1 MKNWFSYKRKVHSK
15 TQVDIEKEELIKNE
29 NKDSLLDSKIIKPKE
44 EEQKREEISLKEKE
58 MQESTKVIQKIEENC
73 EQFKSSNFNW
83 QQIMND
89 YNKLQLQNL
98 LMAATLNRSFLNN
111 YQNNIQFQLNQQ
123 IIFPNPFL
131 KLHF

>member
-1 MKNWFSYKRKVHSK
+1 LKNWFSYKRKVHSK